1 MSTALTLAQYLDRN
15 GIVYDVL
22 PHAPTMSSLRT
33 AKTSHIPANELAK
46 AVVLKKNGGYLLAVL
61 PASQQVEWQTLRRQ
75 FNQNVALATEDEIA
89 WLFPDCAPGAV
100 PPFGE
105 AYGIETVVDDSIA
118 EQADIYL
125 EGGDHATLVHLAGPA
140 FCKLMAHAQ
149 HGRFG
154 AKH

>member
-1 MSTALTLAQYLDRN
+1 MATALTLAQYLDRN
-15 GIVYDVL
+15 GIVYDAL

-33 AKTSHIPANELAK
+33 AKASHIPASELAK

-61 PASQQVEWQTLRRQ
+61 PASQHLEWEALGNR
-75 FNQNVALATEDEIA
+75 FNQNVTLATEDEIA

-100 PPFGE
+100 PPFGD

-125 EGGDHATLVHLAGPA
+125 EGGDHATLIHLAGPA

-154 AKH
+154 SQH

>member
-1 MSTALTLAQYLDRN
+1 MATALTLAQYLDRN

-33 AKTSHIPANELAK
+33 AKASHIPASELAK
-46 AVVLKKNGGYLLAVL
+46 AVVLKRNGSYLLAVL
-61 PASQQVEWQTLRRQ
+61 PASQHLEWDALGQR
-75 FNQNVALATEDEIA
+75 FNQNLTLATEDEIA
-89 WLFPDCAPGAV
+89 WLFPDCVPGAV
-100 PPFGE
+100 PPFGD

-125 EGGDHATLVHLAGPA
+125 EGGDHATLIHLAGPA
-140 FCKLMAHAQ
+140 FCKLMARAQ

-154 AKH
+154 S